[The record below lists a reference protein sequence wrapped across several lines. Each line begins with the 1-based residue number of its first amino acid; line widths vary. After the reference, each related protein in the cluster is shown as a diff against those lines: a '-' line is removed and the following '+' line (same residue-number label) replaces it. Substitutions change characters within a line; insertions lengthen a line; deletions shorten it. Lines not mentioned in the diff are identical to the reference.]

1 MPRMERRSPFPP
13 NRLPRVAIG
22 GILHETNTFCLGE
35 TGFDDFAA
43 RSLLY
48 GGEMIRAAQ
57 GTNSAPGGVIDAAE
71 GVVTLVPTLF
81 ASAMPGA
88 PVSDSA
94 FERLASDLL
103 SRLRMATRQ
112 WPGIDGVVLYLH
124 GAMVT
129 ASESDADGL
138 FLDRVREVI
147 GPNCPLVAV
156 IDSHA
161 NLSERMVR
169 AADLLIGFQHYP
181 HTDTGARGRDALTH
195 CLNLIHNPDSR
206 PVATLVRVPLLSSLL
221 SQRTEPG
228 TMMSEL
234 WDRAHAWTAQYEIAS
249 ISLVPGFPFADVPD
263 AGAAVLAYDWD
274 HRSFAGVAARAAD
287 DLAAAWWAQRSR
299 FRQSGIPLG
308 EIPRDVVAPT
318 VLAEIS
324 DNPGAGGTSDGTHLL
339 RWLVEQRFERVGMAT
354 IVDPRSVAAAHSA
367 GLGAAIDLG
376 IGGKMHPMSG
386 DPLVQRWTV
395 DHLGNGVFSN
405 EGAMGTGSV
414 SRIGRTATLRTGTI
428 SVILSE
434 RRAQSLDPSVL
445 RAGGLIPEQCQW
457 IVVKSSVHYR
467 AGFGPVARRMIDV
480 ECPGLSSSDLTGLDF
495 ARLSRPMYPLDASA
509 GDGTHGMSRS
519 ADA

>member
-1 MPRMERRSPFPP
+1 M
-13 NRLPRVAIG
+13 AIG
-22 GILHETNTFCLGE
+22 GLLHETNTFCPGE
-35 TGFDDFAA
+35 TTFDDFAA

-48 GGEMIRAAQ
+48 GEDMIQAARD
-57 GTNSAPGGVIDAAE
+57 TSSAPGGVIAAAE
-71 GVVTLVPTLF
+71 GTATLVPTLF

-88 PVSDSA
+88 PVADAA
-94 FERLASDLL
+94 FERLAEELL
-103 SRLRMATRQ
+103 ARLRAATRQ

-129 ASESDADGL
+129 ASHADADGVL
-138 FLDRVREVI
+138 LERVREVI
-147 GPNCPLVAV
+147 GSTCPLVAV

-161 NLSERMVR
+161 NLSDRMVR
-169 AADLLIGFQHYP
+169 AADMLIGFQHYP
-181 HTDTGARGRDALTH
+181 HTDTSARGREALGH
-195 CLNLIHNPDSR
+195 CLNLIHHPGSR
-206 PVATLVRVPLLSSLL
+206 PVASLRRVPILSSLL

-228 TMMSEL
+228 TVMAAL
-234 WDRAHAWTAQYEIAS
+234 WERAAAWSAQRDIAS

-263 AGAAVLAYDWD
+263 GGAAVLVYEHD
-274 HRSFAGVAARAAD
+274 HPPFAGAAARAAD
-287 DLAAAWWAQRSR
+287 DLASAWWAQRSR
-299 FRQSGIPLG
+299 FRQAGISLN

-354 IVDPRSVAAAHSA
+354 IVDPASVAAAHRA
-367 GLGAAIDLG
+367 GLGAVIELG
-376 IGGKMHPMSG
+376 IGGTLHPIG
-386 DPLVQRWTV
+386 GGPLAQRWTV
-395 DHLGNGVFSN
+395 DHLGDGVFTH
-405 EGAMGTGSV
+405 EGAMGKGST

-467 AGFGPVARRMIDV
+467 AGFGHIARRMIDV
-480 ECPGLSSSDLTGLDF
+480 ECPGLSPSDLTGLDF

-509 GDGTHGMSRS
+509 SDGTHGMSRS